1 MTSDPNPPD
10 ATALPESTR
19 EGESLPYWEML
30 FRETIAIELLA
41 SVLVWIALFWNAPL
55 ELLADPQQTPKLAK
69 APWYFTGLQELLHYF
84 PPFVAGIILPTL
96 IIVALIVVPFFNVN
110 IKDENLWVHH
120 KLQRLMILGIIL
132 AALTVLLIR
141 FDAWDALLPVWTIA
155 VFMGI
160 AAASEGRRDKG
171 FRSWLSAKPLSFW
184 IMTWFLMEAVVLT
197 SVGTFFRGP
206 GWSWVWP
213 W

>member
-96 IIVALIVVPFFNVN
+96 IIVALIVVPFFDVN
-110 IKDENLWVHH
+110 IKAQNLWVGH
-120 KLQRLMILGIIL
+120 KSQRLMILGVIL
-132 AALTVLLIR
+132 AALTVLLVR

>member
-1 MTSDPNPPD
+1 MNDTPSSDRKND
-10 ATALPESTR
+10 LPHVIPERKSI
-19 EGESLPYWEML
+19 PYWEML

-41 SVLVWIALFWNAPL
+41 SVLVWIALTWNAPL
-55 ELLADPQQTPKLAK
+55 ELLANPQQTPRLAK

-96 IIVALIVVPFFNVN
+96 IVVALIVVPFFNVN
-110 IKDENLWVHH
+110 IKDENLWVHR
-120 KLQRLMILGIIL
+120 KSQRSGILGVVV
-132 AALTVLLIR
+132 AVLTVLLVW
-141 FDAWDALLPVWTIA
+141 FDAWDALIPVWIIA
-155 VFMGI
+155 IFMFL
-160 AAASEGRRDKG
+160 AAASQGRQKEGFLR
-171 FRSWLSAKPLSFW
+171 WLSAKPLSFW

-206 GWSWVWP
+206 GWTWIKP

>member
-1 MTSDPNPPD
+1 MTSDPNAPRE
-10 ATALPESTR
+10 TALPQRIEEEKSI
-19 EGESLPYWEML
+19 PYWEML

-41 SVLVWIALFWNAPL
+41 SFLVWIALWWNAPL

-96 IIVALIVVPFFNVN
+96 IVVALIVVPFFNVN

-120 KLQRLMILGIIL
+120 KSRRLAILGIVL

-141 FDAWDALLPVWTIA
+141 FDAWDALLPVWLIA
-155 VFMGI
+155 IFMGI

-171 FRSWLSAKPLSFW
+171 FRSWLSSKPLSFW

-206 GWSWVWP
+206 GWSWIWP

>member
-96 IIVALIVVPFFNVN
+96 IIVALIVVPFFDVN
-110 IKDENLWVHH
+110 IKAQNLWVGH
-120 KLQRLMILGIIL
+120 KSQRLMILGVIL
-132 AALTVLLIR
+132 AALTVLLVR
-141 FDAWDALLPVWTIA
+141 FDAWDALLP
-155 VFMGI
+155 
-160 AAASEGRRDKG
+160 
-171 FRSWLSAKPLSFW
+171 FW

>member
-1 MTSDPNPPD
+1 MTSDPS
-10 ATALPESTR
+10 ASHETTLPQPVEEEKSI
-19 EGESLPYWEML
+19 PYWEML

-41 SVLVWIALFWNAPL
+41 SVLVWIALWWNAPL
-55 ELLADPQQTPKLAK
+55 ELLADPHQTPKLAK

-96 IIVALIVVPFFNVN
+96 IVVALIVVPFFNVN

-141 FDAWDALLPVWTIA
+141 FDAWDALLPVWLIA
-155 VFMGI
+155 IFMGI
-160 AAASEGRRDKG
+160 AAANKGHRDRG
-171 FRSWLSAKPLSFW
+171 FRRWLSSKPLSFW

-206 GWSWVWP
+206 GWTWIWP

>member
-1 MTSDPNPPD
+1 MNSDP
-10 ATALPESTR
+10 ATPREADLPQPTS
-19 EGESLPYWEML
+19 EGTSLPYWELL

-41 SVLVWIALFWNAPL
+41 SVLVWIALWWNAPL

-96 IIVALIVVPFFNVN
+96 IVVALIVVPFFHVN
-110 IKDENLWVHH
+110 IKDENLWVHQ
-120 KLQRLMILGIIL
+120 KSQRLMILGVIL
-132 AALTVLLIR
+132 AALTVLLVW
-141 FDAWDALLPVWTIA
+141 FDAWDALLPVWIIA
-155 VFMGI
+155 IFMFLG
-160 AAASEGRRDKG
+160 AASTSRHNKG
-171 FRSWLSAKPLSFW
+171 FRGWLSAKPLSFW

-206 GWSWVWP
+206 GWTWIWP

>member
-1 MTSDPNPPD
+1 MTGNLPTAH
-10 ATALPESTR
+10 ATELPKQPAEDS
-19 EGESLPYWEML
+19 SLPYWELL

-41 SVLVWIALFWNAPL
+41 SVLVWIALVWNAPL
-55 ELLADPQQTPKLAK
+55 GLLANPEQTPKLAK

-96 IIVALIVVPFFNVN
+96 IVAALIVVPFFNVN
-110 IKDENLWVHH
+110 IKNENLWVRH
-120 KLQRLMILGIIL
+120 KKQRLTIVGIIV
-132 AALTVLLIR
+132 AALTGLLVWYQ
-141 FDAWDALLPVWTIA
+141 AWDPLVPVWVIA
-155 VFMGI
+155 IFMFLG
-160 AAASEGRRDKG
+160 AASQGKHERG
-171 FRSWLSAKPLSFW
+171 FRHWLSAKPLSFW

-206 GWSWVWP
+206 GWTWVRP

>member
-1 MTSDPNPPD
+1 MTSDPSTPREIG
-10 ATALPESTR
+10 LPQRIEEEESI
-19 EGESLPYWEML
+19 PYWEML

-41 SVLVWIALFWNAPL
+41 SVLVWIALWWNAPL

-96 IIVALIVVPFFNVN
+96 IVVALIVVPFLNVN

-120 KLQRLMILGIIL
+120 KSQRLVTLGIFL
-132 AALTVLLIR
+132 VALTVLLIR
-141 FDAWDALLPVWTIA
+141 FDAWDALLPVWLIA
-155 VFMGI
+155 IFMGI

-171 FRSWLSAKPLSFW
+171 FRRWLSSKPLSFW

-206 GWSWVWP
+206 GWSWIWP

>member
-1 MTSDPNPPD
+1 MTSDPSAPRE
-10 ATALPESTR
+10 TALPRQIE
-19 EGESLPYWEML
+19 EGKSIPYWEML

-41 SVLVWIALFWNAPL
+41 SVLVWIALWWNAPL

-96 IIVALIVVPFFNVN
+96 IVVALIVVPFFNVN

-120 KLQRLMILGIIL
+120 KSQRLAILGVIL

-141 FDAWDALLPVWTIA
+141 FDAWDALLPVWLIA
-155 VFMGI
+155 IFMGI
-160 AAASEGRRDKG
+160 AAASEGRRDRG
-171 FRSWLSAKPLSFW
+171 FRRWLSSKPLSFW

-206 GWSWVWP
+206 GWSWIWP

>member
-1 MTSDPNPPD
+1 MSHNPSPG
-10 ATALPESTR
+10 R
-19 EGESLPYWEML
+19 ETGSQQVVREEKSLPYWEML

-41 SVLVWIALFWNAPL
+41 SVLVWIALWWNAPL

-96 IIVALIVVPFFNVN
+96 IVVALIVVPFFNVN

-120 KLQRLMILGIIL
+120 KPQRLAILSVIL
-132 AALTVLLIR
+132 LALTILLVR
-141 FDAWDALLPVWTIA
+141 FGAWDALVPVWIIA
-155 VFMGI
+155 IFMGI
-160 AAASEGRRDKG
+160 AAASQGRRDKG

-206 GWSWVWP
+206 GWTWVLP